1 MPKKPLTVISLC
13 EKIGLKLCIDYAS
26 MTLAL
31 SPHLAGAGVRS
42 MAYCVY
48 AVLPAPQFVAISD
61 DSCNWSS
68 MAFNWSFQ
76 VAALRRKVNYQLRRQ
91 SKVVAQVGRENCQ
104 KVLSCLLI
112 AFLDEW
118 HNRKG
123 IGRLSPCIGRFLQ
136 QLPFRFLFSRCTF
149 RAELLS
155 RL

>member
-1 MPKKPLTVISLC
+1 
-13 EKIGLKLCIDYAS
+13 
-26 MTLAL
+26 MTPAL
-31 SPHLAGAGVRS
+31 SPHLVGAGVRS

-48 AVLPAPQFVAISD
+48 AVLPVPQFVAISD

-104 KVLSCLLI
+104 NVLSCLLI

-123 IGRLSPCIGRFLQ
+123 IGRLSPCIGRFRSNCHSDFSFYCAHFAQ
-136 QLPFRFLFSRCTF
+136 SFFRGFN
-149 RAELLS
+149 LS
-155 RL
+155 SSTTEKIL